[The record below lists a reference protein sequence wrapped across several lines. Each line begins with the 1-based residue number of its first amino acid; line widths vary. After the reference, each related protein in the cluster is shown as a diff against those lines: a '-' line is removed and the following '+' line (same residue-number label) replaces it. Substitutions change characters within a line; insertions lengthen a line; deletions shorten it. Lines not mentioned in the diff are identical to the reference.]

1 MVIEESNLLPEEK
14 KRNRIA
20 LTIADQDILNSFNLK
35 TLDVIRCNK
44 QVIINNK

>member
-1 MVIEESNLLPEEK
+1 MAIDESNLLPEEK
-14 KRNRIA
+14 KKNRNG

-44 QVIINNK
+44 QVIL